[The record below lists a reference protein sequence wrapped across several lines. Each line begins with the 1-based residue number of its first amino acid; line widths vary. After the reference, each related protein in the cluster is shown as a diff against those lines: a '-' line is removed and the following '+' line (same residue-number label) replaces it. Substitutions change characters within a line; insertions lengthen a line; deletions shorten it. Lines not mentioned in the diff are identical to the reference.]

1 MKEYYVAWWNLEN
14 LFDTENASRSDKLKR
29 SIKRELK
36 GWNKKILN
44 KKLSQLSKII
54 TLMNDGKGPDI
65 LGVCEIEN
73 KNVIKQLIKKL
84 DLPSRSYKIAH
95 DNSNDGR
102 GIDVAFV
109 YDSKKFILTKQFSQ
123 WIMKRNAT
131 RDLFQANF
139 KIKNSKTEFVLIG
152 NHWPARISGIYETE
166 PYRILAGESLSY
178 FHERIVD
185 VMGKNIPI
193 LVMGDFNDEPFNRSI
208 MNYALATNNSSK
220 LKRARKPKLYNLMW
234 GLLAKGLAT
243 YYYTNGKILDQFMIS
258 KGFLFKKSN
267 LSIKRDSITIETF
280 PEMTKRGKP
289 KRFGRPNK
297 RLDEKGF
304 SDHFPISL
312 TILSK

>member
-1 MKEYYVAWWNLEN
+1 MCFMEYYVAWWNLEN

-109 YDSKKFILTKQFSQ
+109 YDSK
-123 WIMKRNAT
+123 
-131 RDLFQANF
+131 
-139 KIKNSKTEFVLIG
+139 NSF
-152 NHWPARISGIYETE
+152 
-166 PYRILAGESLSY
+166 
-178 FHERIVD
+178 
-185 VMGKNIPI
+185 
-193 LVMGDFNDEPFNRSI
+193 
-208 MNYALATNNSSK
+208 
-220 LKRARKPKLYNLMW
+220 
-234 GLLAKGLAT
+234 
-243 YYYTNGKILDQFMIS
+243 
-258 KGFLFKKSN
+258 
-267 LSIKRDSITIETF
+267 
-280 PEMTKRGKP
+280 
-289 KRFGRPNK
+289 
-297 RLDEKGF
+297 
-304 SDHFPISL
+304 
-312 TILSK
+312 